1 MNYSDYRFTLDI
13 ANTLQAQVSVPCTFG
28 DSARRLYIGLTE
40 GRKPY
45 ELANGCRAVFAAKK
59 PDGTTIFNDCIIE
72 GNKTIV
78 YEFSKNTASAEG
90 VVDCEIRL
98 YGVNGK
104 LITSPQ
110 FIIVVDKRVVRD
122 EEILATM
129 SESEHTALDDM
140 INSEAQRLVNEAER
154 VANELERQEAYANIH
169 KYYGVNGTVTLK
181 ASEWDE
187 SNIQHITIDDVGEN
201 DFITFFPAGLND
213 GIYAIEYALVCDPDA
228 IDGEVRFSAG
238 SLPEKD
244 VNLRYYINRSAE
256 SEA

>member
-13 ANTLQAQVSVPCTFG
+13 TNTLQAQVSVPCTLG

-98 YGVNGK
+98 YGTNGK

-122 EEILATM
+122 EEILSM
-129 SESEHTALDDM
+129 LSESEHTALDDM
-140 INSEAQRLVNEAER
+140 IESEAQRLVNEAER
-154 VANELERQEAYANIH
+154 VLNEAERQEAYAKINSL
-169 KYYGVNGTVTLK
+169 YGVNGAVSLPASGWVDGKQTVTIP
-181 ASEWDE
+181 
-187 SNIQHITIDDVGEN
+187 NVGED
-201 DFITFFPAGLND
+201 DFITFFPATSND
-213 GIYAIEYALVCDPDA
+213 NFSIVEHMVYCDVDALDGVVTFHCDTAPAAD
-228 IDGEVRFSAG
+228 IS
-238 SLPEKD
+238 
-244 VNLRYYINRSAE
+244 LRYYINRSAGG
-256 SEA
+256 EA